1 MLVIHRK
8 VGERIVLTG
17 GIEVSVVS
25 SSRGGVRLAVVAPK
39 DIVISRGEVHDAVA
53 SSNVAAAATER
64 VADPH
69 DDRTEQNR
77 SGGMAMIRMNDTR
90 FGNLEV
96 PENTAIEF
104 PQGIIGFSEETRFI
118 LIERNRGNI
127 GYLQSLRTPSLALPV
142 IDASRLEARYAED
155 VANDLAQQ
163 GEDTDNLAVMV
174 VVYVHDED
182 RSLRANLLAPI
193 VVDANTRQARQII
206 LDPEKYSHGEV
217 IGTGECPSPEAQPTA
232 C

>member
-64 VADPH
+64 VAEPQ

-77 SGGMAMIRMNDTR
+77 SGGMAMIRMTDTR

-104 PQGIIGFSEETRFI
+104 PKGIIGFSEETRFI
-118 LIERNRGNI
+118 LI
-127 GYLQSLRTPSLALPV
+127 
-142 IDASRLEARYAED
+142 
-155 VANDLAQQ
+155 
-163 GEDTDNLAVMV
+163 
-174 VVYVHDED
+174 
-182 RSLRANLLAPI
+182 
-193 VVDANTRQARQII
+193 
-206 LDPEKYSHGEV
+206 
-217 IGTGECPSPEAQPTA
+217 
-232 C
+232 